1 MRNNKF
7 RVGGYLRLSRED
19 GDKEESDS
27 IGSQRSIIEEKIKQ
41 LGNDFE
47 LYDFYI
53 DDGYSGTTFDRPGWL
68 LKIYQDLVGII

>member
-27 IGSQRSIIEEKIKQ
+27 IGSQRSKKEEV
-41 LGNDFE
+41 E
-47 LYDFYI
+47 LQKELEKYQHLPRK
-53 DDGYSGTTFDRPGWL
+53 DRR
-68 LKIYQDLVGII
+68 KKENIRTI